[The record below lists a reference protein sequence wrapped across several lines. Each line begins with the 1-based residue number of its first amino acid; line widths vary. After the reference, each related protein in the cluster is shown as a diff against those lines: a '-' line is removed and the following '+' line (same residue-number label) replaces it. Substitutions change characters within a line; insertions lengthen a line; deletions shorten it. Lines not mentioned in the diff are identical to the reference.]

1 MAQKIKL
8 GSRPKSFAR
17 VIKFPMVEGG
27 EGCME
32 VQYRYR
38 TRSEL
43 ASLTDEIQAA
53 AKAQADSDFAAMKAK
68 LDSGEMAET
77 LKQADILDRDI
88 TLQVDYVMQA
98 VDGWNLDEKFDRAAI
113 EQLADELPAAISA
126 IIENYRKAINEGRL
140 GN

>member
-32 VQYRYR
+32 VQFRYR

-43 ASLTDEIQAA
+43 AALTDEIQSA
-53 AKAQADSDFAAMKAK
+53 AKALADAEIEKMQQRIDNG
-68 LDSGEMAET
+68 DSVEA
-77 LKQADILDRDI
+77 LKQTVVLDRDLS
-88 TLQVDYVMQA
+88 LQVDYVMQV
-98 VDGWNLDEKFDRAAI
+98 VDGWNLDEKFERNAV
-113 EQLADELPAAISA
+113 EQLANELPAAIAA

>member
-8 GSRPKSFAR
+8 GSRPKSFSR
-17 VIKFPMVEGG
+17 VVKFPMVEGG

-32 VQYRYR
+32 VQFRYR

-43 ASLTDEIQAA
+43 AALTDEIQSA
-53 AKAQADSDFAAMKAK
+53 AKAQADADFAAMKAK
-68 LDSGEMAET
+68 LDNGETAET
-77 LKQADILDRDI
+77 LKQVDILDRDI
-88 TLQVDYVMQA
+88 SLQVDYVLQA
-98 VDGWNLDEKFDRAAI
+98 VDGWNLDEKFDRGAV
-113 EQLADELPAAISA
+113 EQLANELPAAISA

>member
-32 VQYRYR
+32 VQFRYR

-43 ASLTDEIQAA
+43 ASLTDEIQTA
-53 AKAQADSDFAAMKAK
+53 AKALADAEIEKMQQRIE
-68 LDSGEMAET
+68 SGDPVEA
-77 LKQADILDRDI
+77 LKQTVALDRDLS
-88 TLQVDYVMQA
+88 LQVDYVMQV
-98 VDGWNLDEKFDRAAI
+98 VDGWNLDEKFERNAV
-113 EQLADELPAAISA
+113 EQLANELPAAIAA